1 MKMKSVLVLNG
12 YEANAN
18 RVKSAVLRGA
28 SNFGKDRLKLAL
40 VGLEQRDNK
49 MEYEFRRNSVTGTFL
64 ASFSMDH
71 EVLGQWFTEELGPE
85 LAKIQQVLD
94 IIREIQTDKR
104 GAWRLVGNDFTLE
117 LEREQAR
124 VFANT
129 LGFEQ
134 EYELEEAMSLYDAE
148 SEAYCGLEDF
158 ELALLS
164 WQTFIEKGL

>member
-1 MKMKSVLVLNG
+1 
-12 YEANAN
+12 
-18 RVKSAVLRGA
+18 
-28 SNFGKDRLKLAL
+28 
-40 VGLEQRDNK
+40 
-49 MEYEFRRNSVTGTFL
+49 MEFEFRRNSLTGTFL
-64 ASFSMDH
+64 ANFSMDH
-71 EVLGQWFTEELGPE
+71 EVLGQWFTEELGPD
-85 LAKIQQVLD
+85 LVQIQQVLD
-94 IIREIQTDKR
+94 TINAIQNDKL

-158 ELALLS
+158 EQALLS
-164 WQTFIEKGL
+164 WRQFVEKGL